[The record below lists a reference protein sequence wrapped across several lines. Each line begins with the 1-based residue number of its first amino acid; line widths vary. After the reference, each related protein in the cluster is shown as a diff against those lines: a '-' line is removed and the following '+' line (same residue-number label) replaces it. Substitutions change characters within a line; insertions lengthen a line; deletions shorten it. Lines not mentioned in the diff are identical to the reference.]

1 MWTPDDYFK
10 WFVNDEKLSKMAYQR
25 SLYTTQKKVK
35 SINTEANEL
44 DQLIG
49 VYLRIRM
56 GLVKMPN
63 QSSCSETFYDCTGVS
78 SIFSRK
84 VFGTIMTSVHF
95 MDNSGLTEEIREIDR
110 LWKLRPRGN
119 FEEISLKF
127 LQNDPMMLMG

>member
-1 MWTPDDYFK
+1 MWTPGDYFK
-10 WFVNDEKLSKMAYQR
+10 CFVNDEKLSKMAYQR

-63 QSSCSETFYDCTGVS
+63 QSSC
-78 SIFSRK
+78 
-84 VFGTIMTSVHF
+84 
-95 MDNSGLTEEIREIDR
+95 
-110 LWKLRPRGN
+110 
-119 FEEISLKF
+119 
-127 LQNDPMMLMG
+127 